1 MKKNI
6 FVPVLMIAGVCSC
19 VKASQPAANYRYFI
33 PGECI
38 ASTELNYYS
47 PQDFSDIDQ
56 VLVDDRVS
64 FGFTLNLSNTQKV
77 LEYPPSTYRVYPSE
91 EIFNSYGNNK
101 ELVYDGFVNA
111 VDDYLSSLPMLSAN
125 YDLAT
130 ILYTEGISLVADS
143 EFAGYQPGE
152 NLAPLLTC
160 VYRYQSA
167 VPLAGDTIIASPL
180 NARDLTADAFDIP
193 LNYMTMTGA
202 YGLSFAIPIGDHK
215 VVEERVKIE
224 LNIPVKVVMYL
235 TWLND
240 RISNPNAPI
249 LYKEE
254 VLHCTFTTIFGVR

>member
-6 FVPVLMIAGVCSC
+6 FVAVLMIAGVCSC
-19 VKASQPAANYRYFI
+19 VKASQPAENYRYFI

-64 FGFTLNLSNTQKV
+64 FGFTLNVSNTQKV

-91 EIFNSYGNNK
+91 VIFNSFGKNK

-111 VDDYLSSLPMLSAN
+111 VDNYLSALPILSAN

-160 VYRYQSA
+160 VYRYQGA

-215 VVEERVKIE
+215 VVEERVSFE
-224 LNIPVKVVMYL
+224 LSIPVKVVMYL

-249 LYKEE
+249 PYKEE

>member
-1 MKKNI
+1 
-6 FVPVLMIAGVCSC
+6 MIAGVCSC

-47 PQDFSDIDQ
+47 PPDFSDIDQ

-91 EIFNSYGNNK
+91 VIFNSFGKNK

-111 VDDYLSSLPMLSAN
+111 VDNYLSALPILSAN

-160 VYRYQSA
+160 VYRYQGA

-215 VVEERVKIE
+215 VVEERVSFE
-224 LNIPVKVVMYL
+224 LSIPVKVVMYL

-249 LYKEE
+249 PYKEE